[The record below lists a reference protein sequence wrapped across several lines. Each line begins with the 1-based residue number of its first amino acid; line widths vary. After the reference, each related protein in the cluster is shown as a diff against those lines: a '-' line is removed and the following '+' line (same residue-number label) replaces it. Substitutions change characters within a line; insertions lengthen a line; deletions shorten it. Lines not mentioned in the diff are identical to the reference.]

1 MKNEIAVFMQKI
13 PYANHIALTLG
24 VMVVYQILK
33 FLIYKKIDRTKF
45 EEDTDKVLA
54 KNKVRDYGRFVLLIA
69 LFSLWFS
76 QLQSVFI
83 SLLAFAAAIVI
94 AFKEVIMCMTGGM
107 IIRLNKQFSV
117 GHRIEIDGVR
127 GYVLERAIT
136 ATKVL
141 ELGPEKNSQQTT
153 GNIISIP
160 NSIFLTK
167 SVVNTS
173 YFKDYSIRAFT
184 FSPISL
190 DKVEESEYNLKEIA
204 EEICKDYVDDAELS
218 IQKFCQKEGIL
229 IPTIKPRVK
238 ILLSEENDVKLLLKM
253 PVENSKIG
261 DIEQLVYR
269 EYLKLLSPKEKTN
282 A

>member
-1 MKNEIAVFMQKI
+1 MKNEIAILVQKL
-13 PYANHIALTLG
+13 PYANHIALTIG

-33 FLIYKKIDRTKF
+33 LIVYKKIDRTKF
-45 EEDTDKVLA
+45 EDDADKILA
-54 KNKVRDYGRFVLLIA
+54 KNKVRDYGRLVLLIA

-76 QLQSVFI
+76 QLQTVFI

-107 IIRLNKQFSV
+107 IIRINKQFSI
-117 GHRIEIDGVR
+117 GHRIEIDGIR
-127 GYVLERAIT
+127 GYVLDRAIT

-141 ELGPEKNSQQTT
+141 ELGPERNSQQTT

-184 FSPISL
+184 FSPIRS
-190 DKVEESEYNLKEIA
+190 DNVEESEYNLKEIA
-204 EEICKDYVDDAELS
+204 DEICKDYVDEAELS
-218 IQKFCQKEGIL
+218 IQRFCQKEGIL

-238 ILLSEENDVKLLLKM
+238 ILLSEDNDVKLLLKM
-253 PVENSKIG
+253 PVDNSKIG
-261 DIEQLVYR
+261 DIEQQVYR
-269 EYLKLLSPKEKTN
+269 EYLKLLLPKEN
-282 A
+282 SNV